1 MLSVS
6 TLGPR
11 RRHPVFWWWLAASYA
26 LWEII
31 WEVLTPP
38 RRVTCAGPPI
48 LHPVGPVRRTAA
60 EVAEVVAGV
69 LYLAGPFLLMMIAL
83 FVARRDNARV
93 HLTAA
98 VLGFGLVA
106 LPEALAVAAEVLRP
120 PMEPPPGCLPDPAP
134 FRVLPVVL
142 AWVVSPLTMI
152 LFAGAA
158 GTRVRP
164 DRSSVLRLVAA
175 LGMIVLVVQAVRIL
189 PERLA
194 APPVADDGTPRYA
207 LLTGGYLETVNLDT
221 GRTAHGYMPY
231 LGRRMTQ
238 IEAVAAT
245 REPGEYVVSVTLR
258 QGQDTWSPRGFVSR
272 IHRLRVDADGQAK
285 LGQALSGRLNGS
297 VDRIVVSP
305 EGRIAYSRRTED
317 RDHNQTSYVGVL
329 APDVE
334 WRAAAYGFYWRD
346 AHTLV
351 LPADIHFTGV
361 TYPPKPELVKAWE
374 GALDVR
380 LPASDP
386 SAAAVLI
393 RAPRD
398 NGSHTLP
405 HPLPDG
411 RTLRVRQ
418 GSYEQPSELL
428 LYDGDRKVAT
438 VLALS
443 CGEIVSMALD
453 RSGRH
458 LLVGKDNEND
468 SVAGNRPCG
477 GKNYEL
483 LRVGLT
489 PTAAGAFPHRVV
501 WRGGTYVGGFT
512 W

>member
-6 TLGPR
+6 TLGPQ

-26 LWEII
+26 LWEVI

-38 RRVTCAGPPI
+38 RRVMCAGPPI
-48 LHPVGPVRRTAA
+48 LNPVGPVRRTVA
-60 EVAEVVAGV
+60 EVAEAAAGV
-69 LYLAGPFLLMMIAL
+69 LYLAGPFLLAMIAL
-83 FVARRDNARV
+83 FVARRDDARV
-93 HLTAA
+93 HLMAA

-106 LPEALAVAAEVLRP
+106 SPEVLAVAAEVLRP
-120 PMEPPPGCLPDPAP
+120 PAEPPPGCLPDPAP

-142 AWVVSPLTMI
+142 SWVISPLTMI
-152 LFAGAA
+152 LLAGAA

-164 DRSSVLRLVAA
+164 DRGSVLRLVAA
-175 LGMIVLVVQAVRIL
+175 LGVIVLVVQAVRIL

-194 APPVADDGTPRYA
+194 EPPVADDGTPRYA
-207 LLTGGYLETVNLDT
+207 LLPGGHLETVNLET
-221 GRTAHGYMPY
+221 GRIAHEYMPY
-231 LGRRMTQ
+231 LGRGITQ
-238 IEAVAAT
+238 IKAVAAT

-258 QGQDTWSPRGFVSR
+258 RGQDTWSPRGVVSR
-272 IHRLRVDADGQAK
+272 VHRLTVDADGQAK
-285 LGQALSGRLNGS
+285 LGTALSGKLNGS

-317 RDHNQTSYVGVL
+317 RDHNQTTYVGVL
-329 APDVE
+329 DPDVE

-351 LPADIHFTGV
+351 LPDDIHFTGV

-386 SAAAVLI
+386 PAAAVLVG
-393 RAPRD
+393 APRD

-438 VLALS
+438 VLTLS

-468 SVAGNRPCG
+468 SAAGNRPCG
-477 GKNYEL
+477 GKNHEL

-501 WRGGTYVGGFT
+501 WRGDTYVGGFT

>member
-1 MLSVS
+1 M
-6 TLGPR
+6 
-11 RRHPVFWWWLAASYA
+11 FWWWLAASYA
-26 LWEII
+26 LWEIV
-31 WEVLTPP
+31 WDVLTPP
-38 RRVTCAGPPI
+38 RHVTCVGPPT
-48 LHPVGPVRRTAA
+48 LHPVGPVRRTIADVA
-60 EVAEVVAGV
+60 EVASGE
-69 LYLAGPFLLMMIAL
+69 LYSAGPFLLAMIAL
-83 FVARRDNARV
+83 FVARRDSARV
-93 HLTAA
+93 HLMAA
-98 VLGFGLVA
+98 VAGFGIVA
-106 LPEALAVAAEVLRP
+106 LPEVLAVAAEVLRP
-120 PMEPPPGCLPDPAP
+120 PVEPPPGCLPDPEP

-142 AWVVSPLTMI
+142 AWVISPLTMI
-152 LFAGAA
+152 LLAGAA

-164 DRSSVLRLVAA
+164 DRGSVLRLVAA
-175 LGMIVLVVQAVRIL
+175 LGVIVLVVQAVRIL

-207 LLTGGYLETVNLDT
+207 LLTAGHLETVDLDT
-221 GRTAHGYMPY
+221 GRIAHEYMPY
-231 LGRRMTQ
+231 LGRRVTP
-238 IEAVAAT
+238 INAVAAT

-258 QGQDTWSPRGFVSR
+258 QGQDSWSPRGFVSR
-272 IHRLRVDADGQAK
+272 VHRLTVDADGRAK

-297 VDRIVVSP
+297 VDRIVLSP

-317 RDHNQTSYVGVL
+317 RDHEQTTYVGVL
-329 APDVE
+329 DPDVE

-346 AHTLV
+346 AHALV
-351 LPADIHFTGV
+351 LPGDIHFTGV
-361 TYPPKPELVKAWE
+361 TYPPRPELVKAWE

-380 LPASDP
+380 MPASDSP
-386 SAAAVLI
+386 SAATLV

-428 LYDGDRKVAT
+428 LYDGDRKVTT
-438 VLALS
+438 VLTLS

-468 SVAGNRPCG
+468 STAGNRPCG
-477 GKNYEL
+477 GKDYEL

-501 WRGGTYVGGFT
+501 WRGETYVGGFT